1 MQNLLG
7 HSAAWQGR
15 SLEVRLPLIRC
26 SASELLQT
34 AGETAA
40 ETELLRPETHIL
52 PSQERLHRN
61 FDKNRKLRSFFGKDS
76 AKTTQRHNDSTKTR
90 KIQETF
96 HRISRNFTD
105 ACKLDPPMSSA
116 DSIPTMSAAGSS
128 ERCKIPDGLV
138 KVLQAK
144 HSSQQNCTQK
154 LCGLRLENSKQHDNI
169 DMRLQTS
176 SNRDLCNSIALES
189 KSTCSAITGH
199 LHKPL
204 AADKWGLS
212 HEETRIQRRLAS
224 GTCQVAR
231 SCGQVFALCYLSALC
246 LRTSSESARA
256 LGPFSAHKV
265 KTLQLC
271 NDLAAVHEAVS
282 VLVLTS
288 FPRSALKSDNPLW
301 SPCCTFGAARWVC
314 PERFCPP
321 VDSWPWLGVSCA
333 IGRAAFTLP

>member
-61 FDKNRKLRSFFGKDS
+61 FEKTANFAVFLVKTPQRLHKDTM
-76 AKTTQRHNDSTKTR
+76 APQ
-90 KIQETF
+90 
-96 HRISRNFTD
+96 RISRNFID

-144 HSSQQNCTQK
+144 HSSQQTVRK
-154 LCGLRLENSKQHDNI
+154 NS
-169 DMRLQTS
+169 
-176 SNRDLCNSIALES
+176 A
-189 KSTCSAITGH
+189 G
-199 LHKPL
+199 
-204 AADKWGLS
+204 
-212 HEETRIQRRLAS
+212 
-224 GTCQVAR
+224 
-231 SCGQVFALCYLSALC
+231 
-246 LRTSSESARA
+246 
-256 LGPFSAHKV
+256 
-265 KTLQLC
+265 
-271 NDLAAVHEAVS
+271 
-282 VLVLTS
+282 
-288 FPRSALKSDNPLW
+288 
-301 SPCCTFGAARWVC
+301 
-314 PERFCPP
+314 
-321 VDSWPWLGVSCA
+321 
-333 IGRAAFTLP
+333 